1 MKYRRVGTSGLKVSE
16 IAYGSWLTFANQVEL
31 DSAKAIIQKAF
42 ELGINYFD
50 TADVYENGAAES
62 LLGQILPEYDRSNYV
77 VATKCYFPL
86 SEHETNKGLSRKH
99 IIDSI
104 HKSLGRLQLDYV
116 DLLYCHRFD
125 EEAPLEETLRAM
137 NDLVSRGLAT
147 YWGVSEWSA
156 NQINEAVTVCEKH
169 GWAKPVVNQPLYNLI
184 SRGIEKEVMPMGEKY
199 GLGIANFC
207 PLAQGILTGKYSG
220 GKIPEGSRGSNDAIN
235 AFMRN
240 ELGNMELLD
249 RVDSLGEI
257 AKKYNLTIAQLS
269 LAWILQNKAIS
280 CVLTGATS
288 VEQLESNVKASGVN
302 LKAEDIATIEA
313 LFPAPKQV

>member
-31 DSAKAIIQKAF
+31 DSAKIIIQKAF

-62 LLGQILPEYDRSNYV
+62 LLGQILPEYDRATYV
-77 VATKCYFPL
+77 VATKCYWPL

-104 HKSLGRLQLDYV
+104 HKSLERLQLDYV
-116 DLLYCHRFD
+116 DLFYCHRFD

-137 NDLVSRGLAT
+137 NDLVTRGLAT

-156 NQINEAVTVCEKH
+156 SQIDKAIAVCDRH

-184 SRGIEKEVMPMGEKY
+184 ARGIEKEIMPMGEKH

-220 GKIPEGSRGSNDAIN
+220 GRIPEGSRGSNEAIN

-249 RVDSLGEI
+249 RIDSLGEI
-257 AKKYNLTIAQLS
+257 AKKYDLTIAQLS

-280 CVLTGATS
+280 CVLTGAS
-288 VEQLESNVKASGVN
+288 SAEQLESNVEASGVD
-302 LKAEDIATIEA
+302 LKAEDIATIEV

>member
-1 MKYRRVGTSGLKVSE
+1 MEYRRVGTSGLKVSE

-31 DSAKAIIQKAF
+31 ENAKAIIKKAF
-42 ELGINYFD
+42 ELGINYID
-50 TADVYENGAAES
+50 TADVYANGAAET
-62 LLGQILPEYDRSNYV
+62 LLGQILPEYDRATYV
-77 VATKCYFPL
+77 VATKCYFPM
-86 SEHETNKGLSRKH
+86 SNHETNKGLGRKH

-104 HKSLGRLQLDYV
+104 HKSLQRLHLDYV

-137 NDLVSRGLAT
+137 NDLVRRGLTT

-156 NQINEAVTVCEKH
+156 AQLDAAIALCDRH

-184 SRGIEKEVMPMGEKY
+184 ARGIEKEVMPMVNKH

-220 GKIPEGSRGSNDAIN
+220 GNIPEKSRGANAAIN

-240 ELGNMELLD
+240 ELGDLKLLD

-257 AKKYNLTIAQLS
+257 AEKYDLTIAQLS
-269 LAWILQNKAIS
+269 LAWILQNNAIS
-280 CVLTGATS
+280 CVLTGASS
-288 VEQLESNVKASGVN
+288 VEQLESNVKAAGID
-302 LKAEDIATIEA
+302 LEAEDMAAIER
-313 LFPAPKQV
+313 LFPAPK